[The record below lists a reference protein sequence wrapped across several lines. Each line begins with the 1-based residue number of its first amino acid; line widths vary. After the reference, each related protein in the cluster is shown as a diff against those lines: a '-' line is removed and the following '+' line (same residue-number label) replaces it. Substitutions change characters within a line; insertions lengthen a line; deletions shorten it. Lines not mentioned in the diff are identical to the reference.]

1 MTAVAARKS
10 GEVPGW
16 IYNVVLPLINLLVAL
31 LVSGLLIAIIGENP
45 LDALFVM
52 AAGAVGY
59 FDPSGLGYTLYYA
72 TSLIFT
78 GLGFSIAHH
87 AGLFNIGGEGQ
98 AYIGGLGVGLV
109 CLTFTGMPWPVVA
122 LLAIVGGAVFGGA
135 WGFMPGWL
143 AAKRGSHT
151 VITTIMFNF
160 IAASIMTYLMVD
172 VLIRPGQQ
180 SPESMP
186 FAASGRIPQM
196 HTALAAL
203 GIHVEPSPW
212 NISFLFALLCCVGLY
227 VFLWKTRWGY
237 ALRTVGQNERAAVYA
252 GISPA
257 TVTMVAMSLSGALAG
272 MVALNVLMGDQGRI
286 ILNFTGG
293 LGFIG
298 IAVSLMGRNH
308 PVGIVFAALLFGA
321 LYQGGA
327 ELSYEF
333 TTLNKDL
340 VVVIQGLVIL
350 FTGALEGLFKPQ
362 LEALWRSFAR
372 RMA

>member
-1 MTAVAARKS
+1 MTAVSARKP
-10 GEVPGW
+10 GEMPAW
-16 IYNVVLPLINLLVAL
+16 MYNVVLPLVNLLAAL
-31 LVSGLLIAIIGENP
+31 VVSGLLIAIMGENP
-45 LDALFVM
+45 FDALFVM

-59 FDPSGLGYTLYYA
+59 FDPAGLGYTLYYA

-78 GLGFSIAHH
+78 GLGFAIAHH

-109 CLTFTGMPWPVVA
+109 CLALPGVPWPVTLA
-122 LLAIVGGAVFGGA
+122 LAILGGALFGGL
-135 WGFMPGWL
+135 WGFVPGWL

-160 IAASIMTYLMVD
+160 IAASVMTYLMVD

-180 SPESMP
+180 SPESAP
-186 FAASGRIPQM
+186 FGPSGRIPQI
-196 HTALAAL
+196 HQVLEPL
-203 GIHVEPSPW
+203 GIKIEASPW
-212 NISFLFALLCCVGLY
+212 NISFFIALLCCIGFY
-227 VFLWKTRWGY
+227 IFLWKTRWGY

-257 TVTMVAMSLSGALAG
+257 TITMVAMTVSGALAG

-293 LGFIG
+293 MGFIG
-298 IAVSLMGRNH
+298 IAVALMGRNH
-308 PVGIVFAALLFGA
+308 PVGIIFSALLFGA

-350 FTGALEGLFKPQ
+350 FTGALEGQFKP
-362 LEALWRSFAR
+362 LIESLWRVFAGKAR
-372 RMA
+372 